1 MQDREA
7 LKNADRRHAIN
18 FGKFYLESYGA
29 AAEWTQIKE
38 AFEHWNITGDNA
50 FSKPEENKLDITAVD
65 KLASSIEKFSKL
77 TSTLDKGKNT

>member
-1 MQDREA
+1 MREA

-29 AAEWTQIKE
+29 AADWTQIKE

-50 FSKPEENKLDITAVD
+50 FSKSEESKLDVTTLEKVATA
-65 KLASSIEKFSKL
+65 IEKIVKSMP
-77 TSTLDKGKNT
+77 TVGRDKNA